1 MVVDKLT
8 YAGNLCNLEGLAG
21 EPRCRFLRGD
31 IADRDFVGTLFRE
44 HRPTWTV
51 NFAAETHVD
60 RSIDDPRPFL
70 ATNVAGTAELLECA
84 RAHYQRLEGSA
95 RSRFRYLQVSS
106 DEVYGSAEG
115 GSRFSEATAC
125 APNSP
130 YAASKAAADHWGRA
144 YHRTYGLPTLTT
156 RCSNNYGPFQFP
168 EKLIPLMALNA
179 MEARPL
185 PIYGDGGHVR
195 DWLHVED
202 HCAALLVVLQRG
214 RPGDSYNV
222 GGGNE
227 RTNLE
232 MVDQVCGCLEAL
244 LPAAA
249 NPAMQRQ
256 GISSYAS
263 LKRRV
268 PGPAGPRPP
277 LRHRLRKDPQG
288 AGLGS
293 PVRPRGGARPNGR
306 LVCRTPGVVP
316 QGAGR
321 QLRPAAAGDRGQDGV
336 MRKGIILAGGSGTR
350 LAPVTRTI
358 SKQLLPVY
366 DKPMIYYPLSTLMQ
380 AGIGDILVITTPRDR
395 PAFQGLLGDGSQWGL
410 SLEYAVQPRPEG
422 IAQAFLIARDFL
434 EDQPAA
440 LVLGDNIFYGQGLAQ
455 RLRQASRQSS
465 GATVFAYQVSD
476 PQRYGVISFDE
487 ESRPTGLE
495 EKPARP
501 RSSFAVTGLYF
512 YDGQA
517 VGLASKLKPSARGEL
532 EISDLNR
539 EYLAM
544 GQLRVEKLGRG
555 VAWLD
560 TGTHESLLQASVFI
574 QTLQERQGLMVA
586 CPEEVALELGWIEAG
601 DVRRMARSMQG
612 SPYGRYLMGL
622 VEPSVLSQK

>member
-1 MVVDKLT
+1 
-8 YAGNLCNLEGLAG
+8 
-21 EPRCRFLRGD
+21 
-31 IADRDFVGTLFRE
+31 
-44 HRPTWTV
+44 
-51 NFAAETHVD
+51 
-60 RSIDDPRPFL
+60 
-70 ATNVAGTAELLECA
+70 
-84 RAHYQRLEGSA
+84 
-95 RSRFRYLQVSS
+95 
-106 DEVYGSAEG
+106 
-115 GSRFSEATAC
+115 
-125 APNSP
+125 
-130 YAASKAAADHWGRA
+130 
-144 YHRTYGLPTLTT
+144 
-156 RCSNNYGPFQFP
+156 
-168 EKLIPLMALNA
+168 
-179 MEARPL
+179 
-185 PIYGDGGHVR
+185 
-195 DWLHVED
+195 
-202 HCAALLVVLQRG
+202 
-214 RPGDSYNV
+214 
-222 GGGNE
+222 
-227 RTNLE
+227 
-232 MVDQVCGCLEAL
+232 
-244 LPAAA
+244 
-249 NPAMQRQ
+249 
-256 GISSYAS
+256 
-263 LKRRV
+263 
-268 PGPAGPRPP
+268 
-277 LRHRLRKDPQG
+277 
-288 AGLGS
+288 
-293 PVRPRGGARPNGR
+293 
-306 LVCRTPGVVP
+306 
-316 QGAGR
+316 
-321 QLRPAAAGDRGQDGV
+321 

-410 SLEYAVQPRPEG
+410 SLQYAVQARPEG

-440 LVLGDNIFYGQGLAQ
+440 LVLGDNIFYGQGLPQ

-476 PQRYGVISFDE
+476 PQRYGVVSFDE

-495 EKPARP
+495 EKPAHP

-512 YDGQA
+512 YDRQA

-539 EYLAM
+539 EYLSM

-560 TGTHESLLQASVFI
+560 TGTHQSLLQASVFI